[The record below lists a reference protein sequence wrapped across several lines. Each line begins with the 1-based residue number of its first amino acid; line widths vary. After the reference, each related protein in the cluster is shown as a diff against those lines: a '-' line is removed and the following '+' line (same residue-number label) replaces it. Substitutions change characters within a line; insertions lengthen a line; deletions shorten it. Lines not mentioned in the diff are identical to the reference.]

1 MSLCY
6 FGKCILNMGP
16 TGPCLVFRDVTDCT
30 KMVSVVRNELL
41 LVLVAAEKV
50 PVAVVKGGSLF

>member
-16 TGPCLVFRDVTDCT
+16 TGLRLVFRDGTDCT
-30 KMVSVVRNELL
+30 RMVFVVRNELL
-41 LVLVAAEKV
+41 LVLVAVE
-50 PVAVVKGGSLF
+50 